1 MDSGS
6 LALNLCTVPTV
17 KVRMTER
24 QQPSMVW
31 PLGSGSLGQSGQNC
45 KRWHGRAGGLARS
58 RPWDALMR
66 LLPRIV
72 PGSLGPGCGNG
83 CVGRCFL
90 QSLRRDDAIAFL
102 L

>member
-6 LALNLCTVPTV
+6 LDLNLCTVPTV
-17 KVRMTER
+17 KVRMTEH
-24 QQPSMVW
+24 QQPSMAW
-31 PLGSGSLGQSGQNC
+31 PLGSGGLGQSGQEG

-72 PGSLGPGCGNG
+72 LTEPWTWLWE
-83 CVGRCFL
+83 
-90 QSLRRDDAIAFL
+90 
-102 L
+102 